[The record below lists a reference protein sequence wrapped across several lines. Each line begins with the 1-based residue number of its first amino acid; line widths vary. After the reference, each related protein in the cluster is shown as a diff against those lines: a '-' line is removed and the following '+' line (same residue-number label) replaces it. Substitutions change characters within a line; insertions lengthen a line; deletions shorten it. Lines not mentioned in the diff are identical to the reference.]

1 MPLPAPRWGA
11 VESVYAH
18 GRAAGTEVAYGAA
31 RRSNCTRK
39 CCLSTSSTSS
49 SLQSARAARQSA
61 LLLGVGFRLW
71 DVDCRVQTA
80 GCRPEA
86 AGFVILTSHTLALRH
101 RSAFRNCPPPQL
113 IACAVSAPSCA
124 SLLPTPRAS
133 FTPYTSRKAWTLSR
147 ARRAGDAQRG
157 HRAGRRHLRHQ
168 VCQPLVSAPVPHYKS
183 SYERVGMML
192 ASMLCDRHLGVRTE
206 ARVWWYQPDGV

>member
-1 MPLPAPRWGA
+1 MSTLSVSCCVSFRARSYARGMPLPAPRWGA

-124 SLLPTPRAS
+124 CSSCSLHALLGDCKLSSPRLEPPSHPTPLA
-133 FTPYTSRKAWTLSR
+133 K
-147 ARRAGDAQRG
+147 RG
-157 HRAGRRHLRHQ
+157 
-168 VCQPLVSAPVPHYKS
+168 P
-183 SYERVGMML
+183 
-192 ASMLCDRHLGVRTE
+192 
-206 ARVWWYQPDGV
+206 